1 MTLRFPFR
9 FFPRFFLLFF
19 LLTFSILF
27 INTKANAQDRARGQK
42 LFEDCRACHAIERG
56 AQGVGPDLHG
66 VFGRKAGTLDDF
78 RYSPALKRSGITW
91 TPKTLEAYVADPQ
104 KMVPQN
110 RMPYAGMPEARDRA
124 DLIAYM
130 QEIFK

>member
-1 MTLRFPFR
+1 MIR
-9 FFPRFFLLFF
+9 
-19 LLTFSILF
+19 FSIF
-27 INTKANAQDRARGQK
+27 IIFLEIFLAKTAFAQDRARGQK
-42 LFEDCRACHAIERG
+42 LFEDCRACHATERG

-66 VFGRKAGTLDDF
+66 VFGRQAGVLENF

-104 KMVPQN
+104 KAVPQN

-130 QEIFK
+130 QEAFK